1 MVWVMAE
8 ACIGRATAAA
18 RARGT
23 RAFFN
28 FMAVSLGNFLCDKIT
43 SPAYDLSLILASKKR
58 IAEHK
63 KATARVAF

>member
-1 MVWVMAE
+1 
-8 ACIGRATAAA
+8 
-18 RARGT
+18 
-23 RAFFN
+23 
-28 FMAVSLGNFLCDKIT
+28 MAVSLGNFLCDKIT